1 MFYVRLN
8 KLRII
13 KNGDIIGKGEIQFM
27 SFINQSNDSLPNL
40 NEFFETNDEDRK
52 KEIIKDS
59 VSRVIQSRIL
69 MTIDKVKDK
78 SIITFGDT
86 GYIVYK
92 DEKIPKDF
100 SWQIVAVELDKKT
113 RDNAGLIKS
122 VLTDSNVDT
131 ITKGIQALAK
141 GSNPVSGAVVELSK
155 LVVGVILD
163 IAKNKKDDQI
173 GYYLTSFIEK
183 LDYPN
188 GIRDRQDIP
197 DLTGNMFV
205 DYSIFGY
212 LDYAVEAVENL
223 KTL

>member
-1 MFYVRLN
+1 
-8 KLRII
+8 
-13 KNGDIIGKGEIQFM
+13 M
-27 SFINQSNDSLPNL
+27 SFINQSSDSFPNL
-40 NEFFETNDEDRK
+40 NEFFETNDENRK

-59 VSRVIQSRIL
+59 VSQVIQSRIL
-69 MTIDKVKDK
+69 MTINKVKDK

-92 DEKIPKDF
+92 DDKIPQDF
-100 SWQIVAVELDKKT
+100 SWQIVGVELDKKM
-113 RDNAGLIKS
+113 RDNATLIKA
-122 VLTDSNVDT
+122 VLTDSNINVL
-131 ITKGIQALAK
+131 TKGIEALAK
-141 GSNPVSGAVVELSK
+141 TTNPVSGAVVELSK

-173 GYYLTSFIEK
+173 GYYLSSFIEK

-188 GIRDRQDIP
+188 GIRDKQDVP

-212 LDYAVEAVENL
+212 LDYATKGVEEQKA
-223 KTL
+223 

>member
-13 KNGDIIGKGEIQFM
+13 KNGDLIGKGEIQFM
-27 SFINQSNDSLPNL
+27 SFINQSSDSFPNL
-40 NEFFETNDEDRK
+40 NEFFETNDENRK

-69 MTIDKVKDK
+69 MTIYKVKDK

-92 DEKIPKDF
+92 DDKIPQDF
-100 SWQIVAVELDKKT
+100 SWQIVGVELDKKM
-113 RDNAGLIKS
+113 RDNAALIKA
-122 VLTDSNVDT
+122 VLTDSNINV
-131 ITKGIQALAK
+131 ITKGIEVLAK
-141 GSNPVSGAVVELSK
+141 TSNPVSGAVVELSK

-173 GYYLTSFIEK
+173 GYYLSSFIEK

-188 GIRDRQDIP
+188 GIRDKQDVP

-212 LDYAVEAVENL
+212 LDYATKGVEEQKA
-223 KTL
+223 

>member
-13 KNGDIIGKGEIQFM
+13 KNGDLIGKGEIQFM
-27 SFINQSNDSLPNL
+27 SFINQSSDSFPNL
-40 NEFFETNDEDRK
+40 NEFFETNDENRK

-59 VSRVIQSRIL
+59 VSQVIQSRIL
-69 MTIDKVKDK
+69 MTIYKVKDK

-92 DEKIPKDF
+92 DDKIPQDF
-100 SWQIVAVELDKKT
+100 SWQIVGVELDKKM
-113 RDNAGLIKS
+113 RDNAALIKAI
-122 VLTDSNVDT
+122 LTDSNINVL
-131 ITKGIQALAK
+131 TKGIEALAK
-141 GSNPVSGAVVELSK
+141 TTNPVSGAVVELSK

-163 IAKNKKDDQI
+163 IAKNKKDDQV
-173 GYYLTSFIEK
+173 GYYLSSFIEK

-188 GIRDRQDIP
+188 GIRDKQDVP

-212 LDYAVEAVENL
+212 LDYATKGVEAQKN
-223 KTL
+223 

>member
-13 KNGDIIGKGEIQFM
+13 KNGDLIGKGEIQFM
-27 SFINQSNDSLPNL
+27 SFINQSSDSFPNL
-40 NEFFETNDEDRK
+40 NEFFETNDENRK

-59 VSRVIQSRIL
+59 VSQVIQSRIL
-69 MTIDKVKDK
+69 MTINKVKDK

-92 DEKIPKDF
+92 DDKIPQDF
-100 SWQIVAVELDKKT
+100 SWQIVGVELDKKM
-113 RDNAGLIKS
+113 RDNATLIKA
-122 VLTDSNVDT
+122 VLTDSNINVL
-131 ITKGIQALAK
+131 TKGIEALAK
-141 GSNPVSGAVVELSK
+141 TTNPVSGAVVELSK

-173 GYYLTSFIEK
+173 GYYLSSFIEK

-188 GIRDRQDIP
+188 GIRDKQDVP

-212 LDYAVEAVENL
+212 LDYATKGVEEQKA
-223 KTL
+223 

>member
-13 KNGDIIGKGEIQFM
+13 KNGDLLGKGEIQFM
-27 SFINQSNDSLPNL
+27 SFINQSTDSFPDF
-40 NEFFETNDEDRK
+40 NEFFETNDENRK
-52 KEIIKDS
+52 KEIIKDA

-69 MTIDKVKDK
+69 LTINKVKDK

-92 DEKIPKDF
+92 ENKIPKDF
-100 SWQIVAVELDKKT
+100 SWQIIAVDLDKKT

-122 VLTDSNVDT
+122 ILTDANIST
-131 ITKGIQALAK
+131 ITKGIEVLAK
-141 GSNPVSGAVVELSK
+141 TSNPISGAVVELSK
-155 LVVGVILD
+155 LVTGIILD
-163 IAKNKKDDQI
+163 LAKNKKDDQV
-173 GYYLTSFIEK
+173 GYFLASFIEK

-188 GIRDRQDIP
+188 GIRDRQDVP
-197 DLTGNMFV
+197 DLTGNIFV

-212 LDYAVEAVENL
+212 EDYALKGVEAVE
-223 KTL
+223 

>member
-13 KNGDIIGKGEIQFM
+13 KNGDLIGKGEVQFM
-27 SFINQSNDSLPNL
+27 SFINQSNESFPNL
-40 NEFFETNDEDRK
+40 NEFFETNDEARK

-59 VSRVIQSRIL
+59 VSKVIESRIL

-113 RDNAGLIKS
+113 RDNASLIKS

-141 GSNPVSGAVVELSK
+141 ASNPLSGAVVELSK

-212 LDYAVEAVENL
+212 QDYAVEAVENL
-223 KTL
+223 KSL

>member
-13 KNGDIIGKGEIQFM
+13 KNGDLIGKGEIQFM
-27 SFINQSNDSLPNL
+27 SFINQSSDSFPNL
-40 NEFFETNDEDRK
+40 NEFFETNDENRK

-59 VSRVIQSRIL
+59 VSNVIQSRIL
-69 MTIDKVKDK
+69 MTIYKVKDK

-92 DEKIPKDF
+92 EDKIPQDF
-100 SWQIVAVELDKKT
+100 SWQIVGVELDKKM
-113 RDNAGLIKS
+113 RDNAALIKA
-122 VLTDSNVDT
+122 VLTDSNMNV
-131 ITKGIQALAK
+131 ITKGIEALAK
-141 GSNPVSGAVVELSK
+141 TTNPISGAVVELSK

-173 GYYLTSFIEK
+173 GYYLSSFIEK

-188 GIRDRQDIP
+188 GIRDKQDVP

-212 LDYAVEAVENL
+212 LDYAAKGVETQKA
-223 KTL
+223 

>member
-13 KNGDIIGKGEIQFM
+13 KNGDLIGKGEIQFM
-27 SFINQSNDSLPNL
+27 SFINQSSDSLPNL
-40 NEFFETNDEDRK
+40 NEFFETNDENRK

-59 VSRVIQSRIL
+59 VSQVIQSRIL
-69 MTIDKVKDK
+69 MTIYKVKDK

-92 DEKIPKDF
+92 DDKIPQDF
-100 SWQIVAVELDKKT
+100 SWQIVGVELDKKM
-113 RDNAGLIKS
+113 RDNAALIKA
-122 VLTDSNVDT
+122 VLTDSNINV
-131 ITKGIQALAK
+131 ITKGIEVLAK
-141 GSNPVSGAVVELSK
+141 TSNPISGAVVELSK
-155 LVVGVILD
+155 LVVGAILD
-163 IAKNKKDDQI
+163 IAKNKKDDQV
-173 GYYLTSFIEK
+173 GYYLSSFIEK

-188 GIRDRQDIP
+188 GIRDKQDVP

-212 LDYAVEAVENL
+212 LDYATKGVEAQ
-223 KTL
+223 KS